1 MFNLIYFLS
10 EVQILNKT
18 LTSLNYYNLVL
29 NYLFIVKLSI
39 NLGYIEFWNEFG
51 LSLLYSS

>member
-39 NLGYIEFWNEFG
+39 NLGYIEF
-51 LSLLYSS
+51 